1 MFRYGARK
9 KHRHLMRKLQ
19 AQPRGRHDHNNVL
32 YKRYKAMQCT
42 IVDRLDV
49 NIAHGAL
56 KGFYASQ
63 NHIPS
68 MS

>member
-1 MFRYGARK
+1 MIYINTTTSK
-9 KHRHLMRKLQ
+9 
-19 AQPRGRHDHNNVL
+19 HDHNNVL

-68 MS
+68 IGLFAGWFLG

>member
-1 MFRYGARK
+1 MIYINTTTSK
-9 KHRHLMRKLQ
+9 
-19 AQPRGRHDHNNVL
+19 HDHNNVL
-32 YKRYKAMQCT
+32 YKRYKAMHCT

-63 NHIPS
+63 NQISLLHKPFVGAAPGDL
-68 MS
+68 